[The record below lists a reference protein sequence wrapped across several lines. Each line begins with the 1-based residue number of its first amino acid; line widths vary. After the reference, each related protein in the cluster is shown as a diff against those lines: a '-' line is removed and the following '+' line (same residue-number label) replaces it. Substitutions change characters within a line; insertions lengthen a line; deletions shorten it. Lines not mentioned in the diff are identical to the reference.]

1 MSHAV
6 FAGSFDPFTLGHL
19 DLVERALVLFD
30 RVTVLLALN
39 GSKTTLMPRETRLE
53 AIRQSLSHLPGAVVD
68 SHAGLVY
75 AYARSHGATALLR
88 GVRGAADLEF
98 ETALA
103 QLNRQLSG
111 GLDTVFLPAAGNHLA
126 TSSTFV
132 RELFRHG
139 DEYRAFVPAPVA
151 DALEALRITG
161 DSR

>member
-19 DLVERALVLFD
+19 DLVERGLGLFD

-39 GSKTTLMPRETRLE
+39 SGKSALLPLEARLE
-53 AIRQSLSHLPGAVVD
+53 AIRRSLSHLPGAAVD
-68 SHAGLVY
+68 SHPGLVY
-75 AYARSHGATALLR
+75 AYARDHRATALLR

-103 QLNRQLSG
+103 RLNRQLSG
-111 GLDTVFLPAAGNHLA
+111 GLETVFLPAAEIHLA

-139 DEYRAFVPAPVA
+139 NEYRAFVPAPVA